1 MKELSM
7 SCARTLGDH
16 LPGKKRVTNWRI
28 RMNGTYLNFDL
39 YALAQ
44 PKNRTDLAALANEI
58 NAELDII
65 DAHLDAAIARC
76 AAEAAVNC

>member
-1 MKELSM
+1 
-7 SCARTLGDH
+7 
-16 LPGKKRVTNWRI
+16 
-28 RMNGTYLNFDL
+28 MNGTYLNFDL